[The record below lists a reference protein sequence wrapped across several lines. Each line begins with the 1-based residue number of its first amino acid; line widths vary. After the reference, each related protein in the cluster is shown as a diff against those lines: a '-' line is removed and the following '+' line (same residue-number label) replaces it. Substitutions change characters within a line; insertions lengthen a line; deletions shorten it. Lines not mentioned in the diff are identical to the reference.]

1 MVPLK
6 NGKKEKNNMTNFDK
20 NVFINCPFDEE
31 YKPLLKVLIY
41 TITKIGLLP
50 RLALERNDS
59 AEVRLIKIKEILEES
74 KYSIH
79 DLSRA
84 KSLKEGEYYRLN
96 MPFELGLDFGC
107 KVYNTNTIYK
117 TKKFLILEEERYSTQ
132 KALSDMA
139 GADCKCHK
147 GEAEELVSEI
157 RTWFSENG
165 IENLPSSSQ
174 LWDNYNEF
182 YGNLFSELT
191 NKKFK
196 KNEINNLPIVE
207 FIRYVKASF

>member
-1 MVPLK
+1 M
-6 NGKKEKNNMTNFDK
+6 EDFEK
-20 NVFINCPFDEE
+20 NVFINCPFDDD

-41 TITKIGLLP
+41 VITKIGLIP

-59 AEVRLIKIKEILEES
+59 AEVRLIKIKDILEES

-107 KVYNTNTIYK
+107 KVYNTNEVYK
-117 TKKFLILEEERYSTQ
+117 NKKFLILEEERYSTQ

-147 GEAEELVSEI
+147 GEELGLVNEVRS
-157 RTWFSENG
+157 WFSENG
-165 IENLPSSSQ
+165 IENLPSPTHI
-174 LWDNYNEF
+174 WDDYNTF
-182 YGNLFSELT
+182 LTNLFEDLT
-191 NKKFK
+191 VKKFK
-196 KNEINNLPIVE
+196 PSEINNLTLAE
-207 FIRYVKASF
+207 YMRYIKASF

>member
-1 MVPLK
+1 MAQLK
-6 NGKKEKNNMTNFDK
+6 NGKKQINNMVNFEK
-20 NVFINCPFDEE
+20 NVFINCPFDDN

-41 TITKIGLLP
+41 IISKIGFNP

-59 AEVRLIKIKEILEES
+59 AEVRLHKIQEILEES

-79 DLSRA
+79 DLSRS
-84 KSLKEGEYYRLN
+84 KSVYENEYYRLN

-107 KVYNTNTIYK
+107 KTYNPNKIYK

-147 GEAEELVSEI
+147 GDAEELVSEI
-157 RTWFSENG
+157 RNWFSENG

-182 YGNLFSELT
+182 YANLYADL
-191 NKKFK
+191 NLKKFK
-196 KNEINNLPIVE
+196 PKEINNLPIVE
-207 FIRYVKASF
+207 FIRYIKASF